1 LVVLQT
7 NDSGAQMAKKRVAVI
22 GLGIMGHGM
31 ALNFLKAG
39 HEVTLWNRTPSR
51 GHSLETK
58 GATLAASPR
67 AAAQR
72 AEVVFEVVSDDAASQ
87 SVWLGED
94 GILSAATPAHVLI
107 AASSLSI
114 DWTLALAAL
123 CDKQGLRFLDI
134 PLTGSR
140 WGAEGGTLQ
149 LLAGGDDKTLQEIE
163 PTLQS
168 ISKKVYHFGPVGSGM
183 RFKLLLNAIQA
194 IHNLAAA
201 EAVVLAEATGLD
213 LAKVAEA
220 LMEMGPASPLTGI
233 VLKRILEPSEEVNF
247 AIEWIAKDLRY
258 ARQMAEQAGISPPL
272 LADAEYLFTATEEAG
287 AGELDWAEIHRFLDF
302 EIEIEEEEPETK

>member
-1 LVVLQT
+1 MM
-7 NDSGAQMAKKRVAVI
+7 SKKSVAVL

-31 ALNFLKAG
+31 AENFLKAG

-51 GHSLETK
+51 GHFLETK

-67 AAAQR
+67 AAVQK
-72 AEVVFEVVSDDAASQ
+72 AEVVFEVVSDDAASR

-94 GILSAATPAHVLI
+94 GILAAATPAQVLV

-114 DWTLALAAL
+114 DWTMELAKI
-123 CDKQGLRFLDI
+123 CEDKALRFLDI

-140 WGAEGGTLQ
+140 WGAEAGTLQ
-149 LLAGGDDKTLQEIE
+149 LMAGGDETTLQEIA

-168 ISKKVYHFGPVGSGM
+168 ISKKIYHFGPVGSGM

-201 EAVVLAEATGLD
+201 EAMALAEATGLD
-213 LAKVAEA
+213 LDKVAEA

-233 VLKRILEPSEEVNF
+233 VLKRILEPSEQVNF

-258 ARQMAEQAGISPPL
+258 ARQMAEQAGMSPPF
-272 LADAEYLFTATEEAG
+272 LADAEYLFTATEQAG
-287 AGELDWAEIHRFLDF
+287 AGQLDWAEIHRFLDF
-302 EIEIEEEEPETK
+302 EIEEEDDD